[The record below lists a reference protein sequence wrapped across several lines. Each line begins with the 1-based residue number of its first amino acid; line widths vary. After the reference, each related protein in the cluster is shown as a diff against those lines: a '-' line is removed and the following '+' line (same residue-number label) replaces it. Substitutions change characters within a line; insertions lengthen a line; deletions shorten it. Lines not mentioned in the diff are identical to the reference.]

1 MSKKGRIPTVNGLL
15 LDGQS
20 NSQISL
26 TRLSKFPGSILS
38 QSPLIFELNSEA
50 LPEKT
55 GRILIPK
62 FDISTSFPDGMIL
75 SRFLGKIALEVL
87 ALRFSVHPEGI
98 EYIVDEIQLDDIRN
112 HVRYGKTTDWPCSVR
127 LIYDKNLPLVDDK
140 TGELYQITNEFTILK
155 TEDNEF
161 FLVLA
166 IFGIEFVINIGGA
179 EIAGYKL
186 WLNQNNY
193 KSPLYVSE

>member
-1 MSKKGRIPTVNGLL
+1 MNSENSKSIEHIIPESLGNETHILPAGIVCDGCNNYLAREVEKPFLENDSIKSLRFEEGILSKKGRIPTVNGLL

-26 TRLSKFPGSILS
+26 TRLSRFPGSILS
-38 QSPLIFELNSEA
+38 QSPLIFELKSEA
-50 LPEKT
+50 LPGEK

-112 HVRYGKTTDWPCSVR
+112 HVRYGKT
-127 LIYDKNLPLVDDK
+127 K
-140 TGELYQITNEFTILK
+140 LYH
-155 TEDNEF
+155 
-161 FLVLA
+161 
-166 IFGIEFVINIGGA
+166 
-179 EIAGYKL
+179 
-186 WLNQNNY
+186 
-193 KSPLYVSE
+193 YV